1 MLSALIS
8 KHLRKGV
15 QEITTVRNYFCLK
28 GKKCFKQPFELI
40 QAVDFLVNMKVP
52 IHALPE
58 PGPVG
63 MVLGAPATEVL
74 SCFWSSK
81 GG

>member
-8 KHLRKGV
+8 KHLKGGV
-15 QEITTVRNYFCLK
+15 KEITSVRNNFCLK
-28 GKKCFKQPFELI
+28 SKKCLKQPLELI

>member
-1 MLSALIS
+1 MFAS
-8 KHLRKGV
+8 
-15 QEITTVRNYFCLK
+15 K
-28 GKKCFKQPFELI
+28 GKMCFKQPFELI
-40 QAVDFLVNMKVP
+40 QAADFLVNMKVP

-74 SCFWSSK
+74 S
-81 GG
+81 